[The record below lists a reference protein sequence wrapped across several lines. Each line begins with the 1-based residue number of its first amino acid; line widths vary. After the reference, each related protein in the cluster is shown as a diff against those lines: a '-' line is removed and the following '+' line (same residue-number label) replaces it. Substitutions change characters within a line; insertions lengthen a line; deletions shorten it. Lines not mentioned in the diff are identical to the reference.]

1 MVYPT
6 EPRKPHTSAFFVFH
20 WSIHT
25 CSLAVSQTDRPKL
38 TPSRRVSGQADR
50 QTPLLAR
57 ADKFLPP
64 GLWSPPR
71 STVTVARCRVP
82 AESKPQWLP
91 HCQ

>member
-6 EPRKPHTSAFFVFH
+6 EPRKPHTPSAFFVFH

-50 QTPLLAR
+50 QTPLQAR
-57 ADKFLPP
+57 PDFSRRDCVVSATVRLPV
-64 GLWSPPR
+64 
-71 STVTVARCRVP
+71 TVTGTVATVPGPGRV
-82 AESKPQWLP
+82 
-91 HCQ
+91 

>member
-6 EPRKPHTSAFFVFH
+6 EPRKQHTSAFFVFH

-50 QTPLLAR
+50 QTPLQAR
-57 ADKFLPP
+57 ADFSRRDCGLRHGPTASHGHCGTVSGP
-64 GLWSPPR
+64 G
-71 STVTVARCRVP
+71 RV
-82 AESKPQWLP
+82 
-91 HCQ
+91 